1 MTGTE
6 YGGGSL
12 RVFLVG
18 FMGAGKTSTGKAL
31 ARRVG
36 AAFWDLDERI
46 EAATGMTVPE
56 IFSRHGEGF
65 FRDEESR
72 QLILASGRDRLVVAT
87 GGGTFA
93 RDANRRTIAALGV
106 SVFLDTPWDEVLRR
120 LPGKRSER
128 PLFKTPEAALELYRK
143 RLSAY
148 KLADLRVTPG
158 TGEDAE
164 AVAGRLLIL
173 LEQSRC
179 AT

>member
-6 YGGGSL
+6 YGAGSL

-36 AAFWDLDERI
+36 ALFWDLDDRI

-56 IFSRHGEGF
+56 IFARHGEAL
-65 FRDEESR
+65 FREEESR
-72 QLILASGRDRLVVAT
+72 QLALAAGPNRLVVAT

-93 RDANRRTIAALGV
+93 RDANREMIGRLGL
-106 SVFLDTPWDEVLRR
+106 SVFLDTPWDEVVRR

-128 PLFKTPEAALELYRK
+128 PLFKTPEAALQLYRN
-143 RLSAY
+143 RLPAY
-148 KLADLRVTPG
+148 KLADFRLTPG
-158 TGEDAE
+158 VGEDAE

>member
-1 MTGTE
+1 VTGKE
-6 YGGGSL
+6 YGAGSL

-31 ARRVG
+31 ARRVE
-36 AAFWDLDERI
+36 ASFWDLDDRI

-56 IFSRHGEGF
+56 IFAQRGEGF
-65 FRDEESR
+65 FREEESR
-72 QLILASGRDRLVVAT
+72 QLGLASAADRLVVAT
-87 GGGTFA
+87 GGGTFV
-93 RDANRRTIAALGV
+93 RDANRRTIAGLGV

-128 PLFKTPEAALELYRK
+128 PLFKTPEAALELYRT
-143 RLSAY
+143 RLPAY
-148 KLADLRVTPG
+148 KLADFRVTPG
-158 TGEDAE
+158 PGEDAE
-164 AVAGRLLIL
+164 AVAGRLVIL